1 MYSILIDLR
10 STITHHN
17 FIIYSHQEKYLMY
30 LCFCFYNF
38 EYLYYDKLLYEFVI
52 SHYIMISYDYFCIF
66 YSFENFD
73 LHSQKS
79 IFIPPLENEW
89 QND

>member
-10 STITHHN
+10 STVTYHN
-17 FIIYSHQEKYLMY
+17 FIIYNHQEKYLIY
-30 LCFCFYNF
+30 LWFCFYNF
-38 EYLYYDKLLYEFVI
+38 EYLNYDKLLCEFVI
-52 SHYIMISYDYFCIF
+52 SHYVMIYMFL
-66 YSFENFD
+66 YSTVLKNLD

-79 IFIPPLENEW
+79 IFISPLENEW